1 MNLRTI
7 KLSHIRYNI
16 EKRQEGQDGK
26 KERNMVL
33 DSEVKDQ
40 IVALAKRC
48 GIFLR
53 NHKKPLHIKYGY
65 GNMR

>member
-1 MNLRTI
+1 MLTGLRTAFWRGI
-7 KLSHIRYNI
+7 I

>member
-1 MNLRTI
+1 M
-7 KLSHIRYNI
+7 
-16 EKRQEGQDGK
+16 EKRSG
-26 KERNMVL
+26 NMVL